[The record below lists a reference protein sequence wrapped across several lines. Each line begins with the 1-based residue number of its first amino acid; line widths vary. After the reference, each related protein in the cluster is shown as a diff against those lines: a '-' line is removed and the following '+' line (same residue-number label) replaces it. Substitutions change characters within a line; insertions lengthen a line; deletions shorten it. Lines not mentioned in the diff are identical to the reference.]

1 MTHYDNERE
10 QDLIDQLTIQNNN
23 WLINGDCLS
32 EINKIPKGH
41 IDMILTDPPYEMFL
55 QKSMK
60 RLKSG
65 MLRGDQRKFQEELKN
80 TNLTKGFDVSAFL
93 GTALGLFLQKQKFCG
108 VFTCS
113 TKQLLQYITWAEN
126 NKLQY
131 GVGVWNKTNPAPL
144 CNHKYLG
151 DVEYWVYIK
160 GNKSKILGSYAS
172 KSMVYTSKIN
182 KKDKDEF
189 KHPTCKPVDL
199 MEKFLTNHTVEC
211 SVVLDP
217 FMGSG
222 STGVACKNLNRKF
235 IGIEMDEG
243 YFNIAKKRID
253 EA

>member
-1 MTHYDNERE
+1 MHYDNERE
-10 QDLIDQLTIQNNN
+10 AELEAQENN
-23 WLINGDCLS
+23 WFMNGDCLKRIK
-32 EINKIPKGH
+32 EIPKGY
-41 IDMILTDPPYEMFL
+41 IDMVLTDPPYEL
-55 QKSMK
+55 SKSK
-60 RLKSG
+60 GGG
-65 MLRGDQRKFQEELKN
+65 MMGKGGRKFMEQVNKADMVNGIDTAL
-80 TNLTKGFDVSAFL
+80 FL
-93 GTALGLFLQKQKFCG
+93 DTCLGLFDVKQKFCG

-113 TKQLLQYITWAEN
+113 NKQLIEYISWAEV

-182 KKDKDEF
+182 KEDKDKF
-189 KHPTCKPVDL
+189 NHPTCKPVEL
-199 MEKFLTNHTVEC
+199 MEKFLINHTIEGAN
-211 SVVLDP
+211 VLDP

-235 IGIEMDEG
+235 IGIELDEN
-243 YFNIAKKRID
+243 YFNIAQERINN
-253 EA
+253 A

>member
-1 MTHYDNERE
+1 MAHYDNERIAE
-10 QDLIDQLTIQNNN
+10 LDTQSNN
-23 WLINGDCLS
+23 WFMNGDCL
-32 EINKIPKGH
+32 ERMKEIPKGY
-41 IDMILTDPPYEMFL
+41 IDMVLTDPPYEL
-55 QKSMK
+55 SKSK
-60 RLKSG
+60 GGG
-65 MLRGDQRKFQEELKN
+65 MMGKGGRKFMEQVNKADMVNGIDTFLFLD
-80 TNLTKGFDVSAFL
+80 TCLDLFDV
-93 GTALGLFLQKQKFCG
+93 KQKFCG

-113 TKQLLQYITWAEN
+113 NKQLIEYVSWAET

-182 KKDKDEF
+182 KTDKDKF
-189 KHPTCKPVDL
+189 NHPTCKPVEF
-199 MEKFLTNHTVEC
+199 MEKFLINHTVEGAN
-211 SVVLDP
+211 VLDP

-235 IGIEMDEG
+235 IGIELDKE
-243 YFNIAKKRID
+243 YFKTAQERIS
-253 EA
+253 AT